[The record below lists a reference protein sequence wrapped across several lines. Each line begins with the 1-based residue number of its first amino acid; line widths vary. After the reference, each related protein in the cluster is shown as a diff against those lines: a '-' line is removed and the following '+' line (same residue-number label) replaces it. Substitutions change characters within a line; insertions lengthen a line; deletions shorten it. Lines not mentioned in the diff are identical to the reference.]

1 MTRKLAIALLLA
13 CVTFSAGAGVEIQVW
28 HAMDGA
34 SRAELERLVA
44 RFNASE
50 PAYRV
55 VTAHKGS
62 HDWTLASALAARG
75 KPSAPHI
82 VHVDETGNVDL
93 AAQKATLRPLWEVMS
108 QAGVRLEGQYA
119 AALTGYYSDSRG
131 RLLALPVATATPVLY
146 YNRDAFRRAQLD
158 PAAPPKTWYGMAGTL
173 GALIDSG
180 AACGLTTAWP
190 SVLLEN
196 MSAWHNEPFAIRKDG
211 GNGAAEDEAQ
221 LSFNGKLMVRWI
233 ATLASWRKA
242 GYFTYAGRE
251 NEAEARFASGECALL
266 TSSSASYPALRRR
279 AEFDL
284 GIAPLPYY
292 EDFGGAPQN
301 TLPGGAA
308 LWVMSDKPKADYRG
322 VALFMAFLLG
332 DHVQAQWHQRTGFL
346 PLTRAAYELSRKQ
359 GFYASHPGE
368 EVGVRQ
374 LLLKSATRDSQGVRL
389 VRLGSVRRIIN
400 EELELV
406 WADKKTPL
414 AALNAAVA
422 RGNAML
428 DRR

>member
-1 MTRKLAIALLLA
+1 MTKKLTIALLLA
-13 CVTFSAGAGVEIQVW
+13 CVTFSAGAGVEIRLW

-44 RFNASE
+44 LFNASQ
-50 PAYRV
+50 AGYRV
-55 VTAHKGS
+55 TTAHKGS
-62 HDWTLASALAARG
+62 PDWTLASALAARG

-93 AAQKATLRPLWEVMS
+93 AAQKAALRPLWEVMS
-108 QAGVRLEGQYA
+108 QAGVPLEGQYA
-119 AALTGYYSDSRG
+119 AALTGYYSDSKG

-180 AACGLTTAWP
+180 AACGLTAAWP

-196 MSAWHNEPFAIRKDG
+196 MSAWHNEPFAIRESAGK
-211 GNGAAEDEAQ
+211 GAAEDEAQ

-233 ATLASWRKA
+233 AMLASWRKS

-251 NEAEARFASGECALL
+251 NAAETRFASGECAVL
-266 TSSSASYPALRRR
+266 TSSSASYPELRRR
-279 AEFDL
+279 AQFDL

-292 EDFGGAPQN
+292 DDFGGAPHN

-308 LWVMSDKPKADYRG
+308 LWVMSDKPKTDYRG
-322 VALFMAFLLG
+322 VALFMAFLLR
-332 DHVQAQWHQRTGFL
+332 DDVQAQWHQRTGFL

-359 GFYASHPGE
+359 GFYATHPGE
-368 EVGVRQ
+368 EIGVRQ
-374 LLLKSATRDSQGVRL
+374 LLLKSATRDSHSVRL
-389 VRLGSVRRIIN
+389 VRLRSVRLIID

-422 RGNAML
+422 RGNAL
-428 DRR
+428 LRR

>member
-13 CVTFSAGAGVEIQVW
+13 CATFSAGAGVEIRLW

-34 SRAELERLVA
+34 SRTELERLVA
-44 RFNASE
+44 RFNASQ
-50 PAYRV
+50 AGYRV
-55 VTAHKGS
+55 VAAHKGS

-82 VHVDETGNVDL
+82 VQVDETGNVDL
-93 AAQKATLRPLWEVMS
+93 AAQKAALRPLWELMS
-108 QAGVRLEGQYA
+108 QAGLPLE
-119 AALTGYYSDSRG
+119 G
-131 RLLALPVATATPVLY
+131 RLLALPLATGTPVLY

-158 PAAPPKTWYGMAGTL
+158 PAAPPKTWYGMVGAL

-180 AACGLTTAWP
+180 SACGLTTAWP

-196 MSAWHNEPFAIRKDG
+196 MSAWHNEPFAI
-211 GNGAAEDEAQ
+211 NGR
-221 LSFNGKLMVRWI
+221 LMVRWI
-233 ATLASWRKA
+233 AMLASWRKS

-251 NEAEARFASGECALL
+251 NEAEALFASGECALL
-266 TSSSASYPALRRR
+266 TSSSSSYAELRRR
-279 AEFDL
+279 AHFDVGL
-284 GIAPLPYY
+284 APLPYY
-292 EDFGGAPQN
+292 DDFGGAPRN
-301 TLPGGAA
+301 TLPSGAA
-308 LWVMSDKPKADYRG
+308 LWVMSDKPKGDYRG

-332 DHVQAQWHQRTGFL
+332 DEVQAQWHQRTGFL

-359 GFYASHPGE
+359 GFYASHPAQ

-374 LLLKSATRDSQGVRL
+374 LLPNSATPDPQGLRL
-389 VRLGSVRRIIN
+389 VRLGRVRHIID

-414 AALNAAVA
+414 AAVNAAVA
-422 RGNAML
+422 RSNAL
-428 DRR
+428 RGR

>member
-1 MTRKLAIALLLA
+1 MTRKLAIAFLLA
-13 CVTFSAGAGVEIQVW
+13 CATFSAGAGVEIRLW

-44 RFNASE
+44 RFNASQ
-50 PAYRV
+50 AGYRV
-55 VTAHKGS
+55 VAAHKGS

-75 KPSAPHI
+75 QPSAPHI
-82 VHVDETGNVDL
+82 VQVDETGNVDL
-93 AAQKATLRPLWEVMS
+93 AARKAALRPLWELMS
-108 QAGVRLEGQYA
+108 QAGLPLEGKYVT
-119 AALTGYYSDSRG
+119 ALTGYYSDSRG
-131 RLLALPVATATPVLY
+131 RLLALPLATATPVLY

-196 MSAWHNEPFAIRKDG
+196 MSAWHNEPFAI
-211 GNGAAEDEAQ
+211 NGR
-221 LSFNGKLMVRWI
+221 LMVRWI
-233 ATLASWRKA
+233 AMLASWRKS

-251 NEAEARFASGECALL
+251 NEAEALFASGECALL
-266 TSSSASYPALRRR
+266 TSSSSSYAELRRR
-279 AEFDL
+279 AQFDL
-284 GIAPLPYY
+284 GLAPLPYY
-292 EDFGGAPQN
+292 DDFGGAPHN
-301 TLPGGAA
+301 TLPSGAA
-308 LWVMSDKPKADYRG
+308 LWVMSDKPKGDYRG
-322 VALFMAFLLG
+322 IALFMAFLLG
-332 DHVQAQWHQRTGFL
+332 DDVQAQWHQRTGFL

-359 GFYASHPGE
+359 GFYASHPAQ

-374 LLLKSATRDSQGVRL
+374 LLLKSATPDSQGLRL
-389 VRLGSVRRIIN
+389 VRLGNVRHIID

-422 RGNAML
+422 RGNAL
-428 DRR
+428 LRR

>member
-13 CVTFSAGAGVEIQVW
+13 CATFSACAGVEIRLW

-44 RFNASE
+44 RFNASQ
-50 PAYRV
+50 AGYRV
-55 VTAHKGS
+55 VAAHKGS

-82 VHVDETGNVDL
+82 VQADETGNVDL
-93 AAQKATLRPLWEVMS
+93 AAQKAALRPLWELMS
-108 QAGVRLEGQYA
+108 QAGLPLE
-119 AALTGYYSDSRG
+119 G
-131 RLLALPVATATPVLY
+131 RLLGLPLATGTPVLY

-158 PAAPPKTWYGMAGTL
+158 PAAPPKTWYGMVGTL

-196 MSAWHNEPFAIRKDG
+196 MSAWHNEPFAL
-211 GNGAAEDEAQ
+211 NGR
-221 LSFNGKLMVRWI
+221 LMVRWI
-233 ATLASWRKA
+233 AMLASWRKS

-251 NEAEARFASGECALL
+251 NEAEALFASGECALL
-266 TSSSASYPALRRR
+266 TSSSSSYAELRRR
-279 AEFDL
+279 AQFDL
-284 GIAPLPYY
+284 GLAPLPYY
-292 EDFGGAPQN
+292 DDFGGAPQN
-301 TLPGGAA
+301 TLPSGAA
-308 LWVMSDKPKADYRG
+308 LWVMSDKPKGDYRG

-332 DHVQAQWHQRTGFL
+332 DEVQAQWHQRTGFL
-346 PLTRAAYELSRKQ
+346 PLTRAAYELSRRQ
-359 GFYASHPGE
+359 GFYASHPAQ

-374 LLLKSATRDSQGVRL
+374 LLLKSATPDSQGPRL
-389 VRLGSVRRIIN
+389 VRLGSVRHIID

-414 AALNAAVA
+414 AAVNSAAARSNALRA
-422 RGNAML
+422 R
-428 DRR
+428 